1 VEAEIISYTR
11 LACQAPE
18 VIPMTEEADLP
29 KDVPFSIALTSDEF
43 DPWTKTTDVYRFYEQ
58 PILDRA
64 YPY

>member
-1 VEAEIISYTR
+1 
-11 LACQAPE
+11 
-18 VIPMTEEADLP
+18 MTEEADLP

-43 DPWTKTTDVYRFYEQ
+43 DPWTKSTDVYRFYEQ